1 MCLRLGDTRALGKP
15 DGEEEMGSQGIAVLS
30 DLGVRPPGSSE
41 AHAGVVGE
49 PSHTGTVEGLHVLS
63 QPADSHCF

>member
-1 MCLRLGDTRALGKP
+1 MCPRLGDTGALGKP

-41 AHAGVVGE
+41 AHEGGGRRAQPHRDGGGAARAE
-49 PSHTGTVEGLHVLS
+49 P
-63 QPADSHCF
+63 AR